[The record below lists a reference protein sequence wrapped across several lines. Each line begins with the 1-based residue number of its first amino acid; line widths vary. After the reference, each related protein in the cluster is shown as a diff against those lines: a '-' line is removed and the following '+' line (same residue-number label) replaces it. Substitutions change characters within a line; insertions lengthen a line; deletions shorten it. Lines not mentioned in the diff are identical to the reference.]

1 MTLLAAIA
9 IVLADWGTA
18 CAHMAYTVGRSKG
31 DWWVGPTRLPFYDH
45 AHEVPVHW
53 QRCTGV

>member
-31 DWWVGPTRLPFYDH
+31 DW
-45 AHEVPVHW
+45 
-53 QRCTGV
+53 